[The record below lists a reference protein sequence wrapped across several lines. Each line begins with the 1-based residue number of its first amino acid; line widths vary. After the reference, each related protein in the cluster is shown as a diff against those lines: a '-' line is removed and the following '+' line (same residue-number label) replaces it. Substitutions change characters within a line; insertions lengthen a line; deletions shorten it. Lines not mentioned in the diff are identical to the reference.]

1 MDADTTALADKVT
14 PYIKAACALSGLTF
28 DDLRNAKQRR
38 RDSHIVLVRFA
49 LYRALS
55 AIGITNKEISQ
66 IFEVKFSY
74 FYTIMPQIERLYA
87 SSPMFQNLC
96 DRINSTQPTAH

>member
-1 MDADTTALADKVT
+1 METDTTGLVKKVT
-14 PYIKAACALSGLTF
+14 PYIKAACTLSGLTF

-55 AIGITNKEISQ
+55 SIGITNKEISQ
-66 IFEVKFSY
+66 IFQVKYSY
-74 FYTIMPQIERLYA
+74 FYIIMPQIERLYA
-87 SSPMFQNLC
+87 SSPMFKNLC
-96 DRINSTQPTAH
+96 DRINKTQPTAH